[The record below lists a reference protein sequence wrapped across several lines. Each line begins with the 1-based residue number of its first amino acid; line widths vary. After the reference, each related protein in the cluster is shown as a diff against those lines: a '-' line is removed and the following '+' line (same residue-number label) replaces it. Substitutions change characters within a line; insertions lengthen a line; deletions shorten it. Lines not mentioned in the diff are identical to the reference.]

1 MSVPTSPR
9 TPSTLVGR
17 DRELGVLRER
27 LADAIAGHGGLVL
40 IGGEAGVG
48 KTALAEAACAE
59 AERQGVLVLFGR
71 CYDLSET
78 PPYGPWT
85 EVRAQVPPSP
95 NLPPLPSILHT
106 TAHSPQQFF
115 AEVRAFFAAASAKRP
130 IILLLD
136 DLQWADPVS
145 LDLLRFLSR
154 SLAPLPMLV
163 LATYRPDALDRHHP
177 LSALLPLLVR
187 ESRAERLDLA
197 PLPSEAVHELVHGRF
212 RLCAQDEGRLVNY
225 LLRRTEGNAL
235 FVGELLRAIEER
247 GVVAAGGAI
256 LGDLETMAVPTLLRQ
271 VVEGRVARLGAEAER
286 LLGIA
291 AVIGQEVPLGIW
303 AMVGEADDA
312 AIEEVAEHG
321 LGARLLVEE
330 RGGQRVAFAH
340 ALIREALYEGIP
352 AFQRRRIHRRV
363 GEALIASVDPLPDAV
378 AYHFRQAGDVRATAW
393 LAKAGWHAYR
403 SFAYQT
409 ARLRFDEA
417 LPAITGAERASA
429 LLALATLD
437 RYKGQGVRYAE
448 EAMEAAR
455 AVTDEILTV
464 VIRFRLGITLIYR
477 GRIREALTTLEQAK
491 EMLDQLPDAALPDF
505 FDLPGL
511 AFSRETRKSF
521 YTCALAY
528 SGRWREALTLLGST
542 LEDPWKGITETDILA
557 NITIAYVGAFLG
569 RPDLIRQSIENTIT
583 GMARHEDDL
592 GMLAAS
598 ESGRFRE
605 LHPFL
610 LDSQEAR
617 RQYDDAVG
625 RASRRVEEAYGTVP
639 PYLNRCPLLVTE
651 GRWEEAWALWAQR
664 RDVACS
670 GDVAWNFPHIGAMAR
685 AQGRRG
691 DAWTLVREGLP
702 DGPATD
708 PGTTH
713 FTALDLQCL
722 AARLALD
729 AEKHAEARQW
739 LEAHDRWLEWAGP
752 EARWSRADGQIAWAA
767 YYQAIGEPETALH
780 YAERALVDA
789 SEPRQPLALLTAHR
803 LLGELDTDT
812 GAHME
817 AGRHLEASLALAD
830 ACQAPY
836 ERALTLLAMAELERA
851 TGDRDAA
858 RALLDEVKAIC
869 EPLGAEP
876 ALARVAALA
885 GHLDTVSPAAVVYPA
900 GLSAREVEVLR
911 LVAEG
916 LSNPQVG
923 ARLFLSPRTVEQ
935 HLRSVFHKTGVT
947 SRVAA
952 ARWAAD
958 HALV

>member
-1 MSVPTSPR
+1 MHASMPAPSP
-9 TPSTLVGR
+9 LVGR
-17 DRELGVLRER
+17 DREFDILRR
-27 LADAIAGHGGLVL
+27 QLDAALAGHGSIVL
-40 IGGEAGVG
+40 ISGEAGIG
-48 KTALAEAACAE
+48 KTALAETLCQEAADGRAL
-59 AERQGVLVLFGR
+59 VLVGR
-71 CYDLSET
+71 CYDLTET
-78 PPYGPWT
+78 PAYGPWA
-85 EVRAQVPPSP
+85 EVGSQFPPALG
-95 NLPPLPSILHT
+95 LPPLPSTQNT
-106 TAHSPQQFF
+106 TAQSPQQFF

-130 IILLLD
+130 IVLLLD

-154 SLAPLPMLV
+154 SLSPLSMLV

-212 RLCAQDEGRLVNY
+212 RLRAPDEGRLVEY

-247 GVVAAGGAI
+247 GVVAAGGST

-271 VVEGRVARLGAEAER
+271 VVEGRVARLGPEAER

-291 AVIGQEVPLGIW
+291 AVIGQDVPLGIW
-303 AMVGEADDA
+303 TMVGETDA
-312 AIEEVAEHG
+312 VAIEEVAEQG

-352 AFQRRRIHRRV
+352 AIRRRRIHRRV

-378 AYHFRQAGDVRATAW
+378 AYHFRQAGDARATGW
-393 LAKAGWHAYR
+393 LAKAGWQAYR

-429 LLALATLD
+429 LMALATLD
-437 RYKGQGVRYAE
+437 RFQEQGVRYAE
-448 EAMEAAR
+448 SAVEAAC
-455 AVTDEILTV
+455 AIGDEILV
-464 VIRFRLGITLIYR
+464 AVARFRLSITLIYR
-477 GRIREALTTLEQAK
+477 GRIGEALTTLERAK
-491 EMLDQLPDAALPDF
+491 ETLDPLPDAALPDF
-505 FDLPGL
+505 FNLWGL
-511 AFSRETRKSF
+511 TFSRERRQSF
-521 YTCALAY
+521 PPCALAY

-542 LEDPWKGITETDILA
+542 LDDPWRGIAETDTNG
-557 NITIAYVGAFLG
+557 NIAMVYVAAFLG
-569 RPDLIRQSIENTIT
+569 RPDIIRRSIEKSIA
-583 GMARHEDDL
+583 GMARREDDL
-592 GMLAAS
+592 GVLAAS
-598 ESGRFRE
+598 ESGIYRE

-617 RQYDDAVG
+617 RWYDDVVG
-625 RASRRVEEAYGTVP
+625 RAARRVEEAYGAVP
-639 PYLNRCPLLVTE
+639 PHLNRCPLLVTE
-651 GRWEEAWALWAQR
+651 GRWEQAWALWAQR
-664 RDVACS
+664 RDAAYS

-691 DAWTLVREGLP
+691 NAWALVREGLP
-702 DGPATD
+702 DGPATM

-729 AEKHAEARQW
+729 EGKHAGARQW

-752 EARWSRADGQIAWAA
+752 EARWGRADGQIAWAT
-767 YYQAIGEPETALH
+767 YYRAIGEPETALH
-780 YAERALVDA
+780 YAERALADA
-789 SEPRQPLALLTAHR
+789 TEPRQPLALLTAHR
-803 LLGELDTDT
+803 LLGELDTDA
-812 GAHME
+812 GAHKE
-817 AGRHLEASLALAD
+817 AGRHLGTSLALAD

-836 ERALTLLAMAELERA
+836 ERALTLLAMAEMERA

-885 GHLDTVSPAAVVYPA
+885 GHLDTESPAAVVYPA